1 MQSTP
6 LNLLMIEDSSMDAE
20 LTLMRLERSGL
31 RIQSHLVFDHNGVE
45 HALREGHYDL
55 ILCDCVLPG
64 SSGTEVLSIAQR
76 LAPDVPFIFLSGIY
90 GEEHAV
96 EMIRLGA
103 TDYVLKKNLPL
114 LPKAVRRALTEV
126 QERQRRRRAEEAL
139 AEVEA
144 RARIAITAAGM
155 GTWDLRPQEGLLAWD
170 ERCKALFGL
179 PLDTEMSLEVFYAGI
194 YPDDVEMVR
203 KAVDLAMLPE
213 SGGNYRME
221 FRIVPPDGQEPRWVL
236 SSGQSQFVDGKC
248 VRFSGVLQDV
258 HTQRVVTQ
266 ALRQLNEM
274 LGERVERR
282 TRERDRAWELSQD
295 LLAVLNHDLTP
306 VALNPAWEA
315 SLGLSRERLS
325 QSSLLHLL
333 PEADQELLLTELA
346 SLAHGRTS
354 ARFVGRILHAG
365 GQQRWLSWVVV
376 PEDTLLY
383 VVARDITSERET
395 AMGLAEANARLR
407 EQISER
413 ERIEAALQ
421 QMQRLEAV
429 GQLTAGVAH
438 DFNNLLTV
446 ILTGASFLE
455 RDLVKA
461 DVEKARTRLT
471 HIREAG
477 ERGAKLTSQ
486 LLAFSRRQRL
496 EPVPLNLNRT
506 LDGLEELLRRTL
518 GGNVSVRLDLDKS
531 LWQALTDPTQ
541 TEMIILNLAINAR
554 DAMPEGG
561 QLTLSTRNTRI
572 DDLPRRPEDPDPGEY
587 VMMSIRDTGCGMSEE
602 VLAKVFEPFFTT
614 KDIGKGSGLGLAQV
628 FGFAKQSGGGV
639 RIDTAPGNG
648 TEVAV
653 YLPAVKDQ
661 VASEPEP
668 LPSTHTITE
677 SGYNRNVLLVDDD
690 HLVRDMLGDV
700 LRQYGYQVR
709 QAHSGEQALALLD
722 DDIDL
727 LLTDFAMPEFNGAQ
741 LAMAARERYPKLRV
755 VFLTGY
761 AELQG
766 LDLPDSLVIQKPVQ
780 ADELARA
787 LNEMLGTA
795 T

>member
-1 MQSTP
+1 MQQTP
-6 LNLLMIEDSSMDAE
+6 LKLLMVEDSSMDAE

-31 RIQSHLVFDHNGVE
+31 HVQSQLVFDHAGVE
-45 HALREGHYDL
+45 HALRQARYDL

-64 SSGTEVLSIAQR
+64 SSGTEVLAIAQR
-76 LAPDVPFIFLSGIY
+76 LAPDIPFIFLSGIY

-114 LPKAVRRALTEV
+114 LPKAVRRALSEV

-139 AEVEA
+139 ADVEA
-144 RARIAITAAGM
+144 RARIAIDAAGM
-155 GTWDLRPQEGLLAWD
+155 GTWDLRPQEGLLLWD
-170 ERCKALFGL
+170 DRCKTLFGL
-179 PLDTEMSLEVFYAGI
+179 PTSTEMSLEVFYAGI
-194 YPDDVEMVR
+194 YPDDLPLVREAVEH
-203 KAVDLAMLPE
+203 AMRPE
-213 SGGNYRME
+213 SDGHYRVE
-221 FRIVPPDGQEPRWVL
+221 FRIAQPNGLEPRWLL
-236 SSGQSQFVDGKC
+236 SSGQSQFVDDQC
-248 VRFSGVLQDV
+248 VRFSGVLQDI
-258 HTQRVVTQ
+258 HAQRQATQ

-295 LLAVLNHDLTP
+295 LLAVLNKDLTP

-315 SLGLSRERLS
+315 SLGFSRERLS

-333 PEADQELLLTELA
+333 PEHDQEQLLTELA
-346 SLAHGRTS
+346 ALAHGRTS

-383 VVARDITSERET
+383 VVARDITSERE
-395 AMGLAEANARLR
+395 AALGLADANARLR
-407 EQISER
+407 EQINER

-455 RDLVKA
+455 RDLAKA
-461 DVEKARTRLT
+461 DLDKARTRLT

-506 LDGLEELLRRTL
+506 LAGLEELLRRTL
-518 GGNVSVRLDLDKS
+518 GGNVSVRLDLDPA

-554 DAMPEGG
+554 DAMPDGG
-561 QLTLSTRNTRI
+561 QLTLTTRNTHI
-572 DDLPRRPEDPDPGEY
+572 DQRPQRPEDPDPGEY
-587 VMMSIRDTGCGMSEE
+587 VMLSIRDTGCGMSEE

-628 FGFAKQSGGGV
+628 FGFAKQSGGDV
-639 RIDTAPGNG
+639 RIDTTLGRG

-653 YLPAVKDQ
+653 YLPAVKEEM
-661 VASEPEP
+661 VNEPVP
-668 LPSTHTITE
+668 AVLSQSISE
-677 SGYNRNVLLVDDD
+677 SGHNRTVLLVDDD

-741 LAMAARERYPKLRV
+741 LALAARERYPRLPV

-766 LDLPDSLVIQKPVQ
+766 LELPGSLVIQKPVQ

-787 LNEMLGTA
+787 LNEMLGISG
-795 T
+795 

>member
-1 MQSTP
+1 MLPTP
-6 LNLLMIEDSSMDAE
+6 LKLLMVEDSSLDAE
-20 LTLMRLERSGL
+20 LTLLSLERSGL
-31 RIQSHLVFDHNGVE
+31 QLQSQLVFDHVAAE
-45 HALREGHYDL
+45 HALHEASYDL

-64 SSGTEVLSIAQR
+64 SSGTDVLAIAQR
-76 LAPDVPFIFLSGIY
+76 LAPDTPFIFLSGIY

-103 TDYVLKKNLPL
+103 TDYVLKKNLSL

-139 AEVEA
+139 ADLEA
-144 RARIAITAAGM
+144 RARIAIDAAGM
-155 GTWDLRPQEGLLAWD
+155 GTWDFRPEEGLLIWD
-170 ERCKALFGL
+170 DRCKTLFGL
-179 PLDTEMSLEVFYAGI
+179 PVDTEMSLDVFYAGI
-194 YPDDVEMVR
+194 YPEDVQRVR
-203 KAVDLAMLPE
+203 ETVEYAMRPDSDGL
-213 SGGNYRME
+213 YRAE
-221 FRIVPPDGQEPRWVL
+221 FRIAQPNGLEPRWLL
-236 SSGQSQFVDGKC
+236 SSGQSQFVDGRC
-248 VRFSGVLQDV
+248 TRFSGVLQDI
-258 HTQRVVTQ
+258 HAQRLATQ
-266 ALRQLNEM
+266 ALKQLNEM

-295 LLAVLNHDLTP
+295 LLAVLNKDLTP

-315 SLGLSRERLS
+315 SLGFSRERLS
-325 QSSLLHLL
+325 QTSLLQLL
-333 PEADQELLLTELA
+333 PEPDQEALLTELA
-346 SLAHGRTS
+346 ALAHGRTS
-354 ARFVGRILHAG
+354 ARFVGRIQHAG
-365 GQQRWLSWVVV
+365 GQLRWLSWVVV

-383 VVARDITSERET
+383 VVARDITSEREA
-395 AMGLAEANARLR
+395 AMGLADANDRLR
-407 EQISER
+407 EQITER

-446 ILTGASFLE
+446 ILTGSSFLE
-455 RDLVKA
+455 RDLDKG
-461 DVEKARTRLT
+461 DLEKARKRLT

-506 LDGLEELLRRTL
+506 LGGLEELLRRTL
-518 GGNVSVRLDLDKS
+518 GGSISVRLDLDHS

-554 DAMPEGG
+554 DAMPDGG
-561 QLTLSTRNTRI
+561 QLTLATRNTRI
-572 DDLPRRPEDPDPGEY
+572 KARPQRPEDPEPGEY
-587 VMMSIRDTGCGMSEE
+587 VMLSIRDTGCGMSEE
-602 VLAKVFEPFFTT
+602 VVAKVFEPFFTT

-639 RIDTAPGNG
+639 RIDTAPGHG
-648 TEVAV
+648 TQVAV
-653 YLPAVKDQ
+653 YLPAVKHELAADP
-661 VASEPEP
+661 VIPAASQ
-668 LPSTHTITE
+668 SISD
-677 SGYNRNVLLVDDD
+677 SGRDRTVLLVDDD
-690 HLVRDMLGDV
+690 HLVRDLLGDV

-709 QAHSGEQALALLD
+709 QAHSGEQALAQLD
-722 DDIDL
+722 DEIDL

-741 LAMAARERYPKLRV
+741 LALAARARHPRLPV

-761 AELQG
+761 AELEG
-766 LDLPDSLVIQKPVQ
+766 LDLPDSLVMQKPVQ
-780 ADELARA
+780 AEELARV
-787 LNEMLGTA
+787 LDELLRVNR
-795 T
+795 

>member
-1 MQSTP
+1 MQQTP
-6 LNLLMIEDSSMDAE
+6 LKLLMVEDSSMDAE

-31 RIQSHLVFDHNGVE
+31 HVQSQLVFDHVGVE
-45 HALREGHYDL
+45 HALREARYDL

-64 SSGTEVLSIAQR
+64 SSGTEVLAISQR
-76 LAPDVPFIFLSGIY
+76 LAPDTPFIFLSGIY

-139 AEVEA
+139 VDVEA
-144 RARIAITAAGM
+144 RARIAIDAAGM
-155 GTWDLRPQEGLLAWD
+155 GTWDLRPQEHLLLWD
-170 ERCKALFGL
+170 DRCKILFGL
-179 PLDTEMSLEVFYAGI
+179 PVSTEMSLEVFYDGI
-194 YPDDVEMVR
+194 YPDDLPMVR
-203 KAVDLAMLPE
+203 EAVEHAMRPE
-213 SGGNYRME
+213 SGGRYRVE
-221 FRIVPPDGQEPRWVL
+221 FRIAQPNGLEPRWLL
-236 SSGQSQFVDGKC
+236 SSGQSQFVDGQC
-248 VRFSGVLQDV
+248 VRFSGVLQDI
-258 HTQRVVTQ
+258 HTQRLATQ

-295 LLAVLNHDLTP
+295 LLAVLNKDLTP

-315 SLGLSRERLS
+315 SLGFSRERLS
-325 QSSLLHLL
+325 QTSLLHLL
-333 PEADQELLLTELA
+333 PEPDQELLLTELA
-346 SLAHGRTS
+346 ALAHGRTS
-354 ARFVGRILHAG
+354 VRFVGRILHAG

-383 VVARDITSERET
+383 VVARDITSERE
-395 AMGLAEANARLR
+395 AALGLAEANARLR
-407 EQISER
+407 EQINER

-455 RDLVKA
+455 RDLAKA
-461 DVEKARTRLT
+461 DLDKARTRLT

-496 EPVPLNLNRT
+496 EPVALNLNQT
-506 LDGLEELLRRTL
+506 LTGLEELLRRTL
-518 GGNVSVRLDLDKS
+518 GGNVSVRLDLDQA

-554 DAMPEGG
+554 DAMPDGG
-561 QLTLSTRNTRI
+561 QLTLTTRNTRI
-572 DDLPRRPEDPDPGEY
+572 DTRPQRPEDPDPGEY
-587 VMMSIRDTGCGMSEE
+587 VMLSIRDTGCGMNEE
-602 VLAKVFEPFFTT
+602 VLTKVFEPFFTT

-639 RIDTAPGNG
+639 HIDTAPGQG
-648 TEVAV
+648 TQVAV

-661 VASEPEP
+661 AVSEPVVP
-668 LPSTHTITE
+668 MLNQPVSE
-677 SGYNRNVLLVDDD
+677 SGRNRTVLLVDDD

-722 DDIDL
+722 DEIDL

-741 LAMAARERYPKLRV
+741 LALAAREGYPQLPV

-766 LDLPDSLVIQKPVQ
+766 LELPGSVVIQKPVQ
-780 ADELARA
+780 SDQLARV
-787 LNEMLGTA
+787 LNEMLGITG
-795 T
+795 

>member
-1 MQSTP
+1 MLPSP
-6 LNLLMIEDSSMDAE
+6 LKLLMVEDSSMDAE
-20 LTLMRLERSGL
+20 LSLLRLERSGL
-31 RIQSHLVFDHNGVE
+31 QIQSQLVFDHVGVE
-45 HALREGHYDL
+45 HALREASFDL

-64 SSGTEVLSIAQR
+64 SSGTEVLAIAQR

-139 AEVEA
+139 ADVEA
-144 RARIAITAAGM
+144 RARIAIDAAGM
-155 GTWDLRPQEGLLAWD
+155 GTWDFRPEDGLLLWD
-170 ERCKALFGL
+170 DRCKTLFGL
-179 PLDTEMSLEVFYAGI
+179 PTDTEMSLDVFYAGI
-194 YPDDVEMVR
+194 YPDDREMVR
-203 KAVDLAMLPE
+203 NAVEQAMLPT
-213 SGGNYRME
+213 SDGRYRVE
-221 FRIVPPDGQEPRWVL
+221 FRIAQASGLEPRWLL
-236 SSGQSQFVDGKC
+236 SSGQCQFVEERC
-248 VRFSGVLQDV
+248 VRFCGVLQDIQQ
-258 HTQRVVTQ
+258 QRQATQ
-266 ALRQLNEM
+266 ALKQLNEM

-295 LLAVLNHDLTP
+295 LLAVLNKDLTP

-315 SLGLSRERLS
+315 SLGISRERLS
-325 QSSLLHLL
+325 QASLLQLL
-333 PEADQELLLTELA
+333 PEQDQESFLAELA
-346 SLAHGRTS
+346 ALAHGRTS
-354 ARFVGRILHAG
+354 ARFVGRIQHAS

-383 VVARDITSERET
+383 VVARDITSERESSL
-395 AMGLAEANARLR
+395 GLAEANARLR
-407 EQISER
+407 EQIDER

-455 RDLVKA
+455 RDLDKA
-461 DVEKARTRLT
+461 NYEKARSRLQ

-496 EPVPLNLNRT
+496 EPVPLNLNQT
-506 LDGLEELLRRTL
+506 LAGLEELLRRTL
-518 GGNVSVRLDLDKS
+518 GGNISVRLDLDDS

-554 DAMPEGG
+554 DAMPDGG
-561 QLTLSTRNTRI
+561 QLTLTTRNTQVVAR
-572 DDLPRRPEDPDPGEY
+572 PQRPEDPEPGEY
-587 VMMSIRDTGCGMSEE
+587 VSLSIRDTGCGMSED
-602 VLAKVFEPFFTT
+602 VVGKVFEPFFTT

-639 RIDTAPGNG
+639 RIDTAPGHG
-648 TEVAV
+648 TLVSV
-653 YLPAVKDQ
+653 YLPAVKQ
-661 VASEPEP
+661 PYVLEAVVVNPAQP
-668 LPSTHTITE
+668 LAAEGRDRT
-677 SGYNRNVLLVDDD
+677 VLLVDDD
-690 HLVRDMLGDV
+690 HLVRDMIGDV
-700 LRQYGYQVR
+700 LRLHGYQVR
-709 QAHSGEQALALLD
+709 QAHSGEQALVLLD
-722 DDIDL
+722 EHIDL

-741 LAMAARERYPKLRV
+741 LALAARTRFPKLPV
-755 VFLTGY
+755 VILTGY

-766 LDLPDSLVIQKPVQ
+766 LELADSLVIQKPVQ
-780 ADELARA
+780 AQVLAQA
-787 LNEMLGTA
+787 LNDLLGA
-795 T
+795 V

>member
-1 MQSTP
+1 MLPTP
-6 LNLLMIEDSSMDAE
+6 LKLLMVEDSSMDAE

-31 RIQSHLVFDHNGVE
+31 QVQPQVVFDHVGVE
-45 HALREGHYDL
+45 HALLTGHYDL

-64 SSGTEVLSIAQR
+64 SSGPDVLAIAQR
-76 LAPDVPFIFLSGIY
+76 LAPDTPFIFLSGIY

-103 TDYVLKKNLPL
+103 TDYLLKKNLPL

-126 QERQRRRRAEEAL
+126 QERQRRRHAEEAL
-139 AEVEA
+139 ADVEA
-144 RARIAITAAGM
+144 RARIAIDAAGM
-155 GTWDLRPQEGLLAWD
+155 GTWDFRPVQGTLVWD
-170 ERCKALFGL
+170 DRCKRLFGV
-179 PLDTEMSLEVFYAGI
+179 PVETEMNLDLFYAGI
-194 YPDDVEMVR
+194 YPDDRSKVR
-203 KAVDLAMLPE
+203 EAVDQAMRPDSDGL
-213 SGGNYRME
+213 YRVE
-221 FRIVPPDGQEPRWVL
+221 FRISQPGGLEPRWLL
-236 SSGQSQFVDGKC
+236 SSGQCQFVEGRC
-248 VRFSGVLQDV
+248 TRFTGVLQDI
-258 HTQRVVTQ
+258 HTQRQATQ
-266 ALRQLNEM
+266 ALKQLNEM

-295 LLAVLNHDLTP
+295 LLAVLNKDLTP

-315 SLGLSRERLS
+315 SLGFSRERLS
-325 QSSLLHLL
+325 QASLLHLL
-333 PEADQELLLTELA
+333 PEADQESLLTELA
-346 SLAHGRTS
+346 ALAHGRTS
-354 ARFVGRILHAG
+354 ARFVGRIQHAS
-365 GQQRWLSWVVV
+365 GQLRWLSWVVV

-395 AMGLAEANARLR
+395 ALGLAEANTRLR
-407 EQISER
+407 EQITER
-413 ERIEAALQ
+413 ERVEAALQ

-446 ILTGASFLE
+446 ILAGASFLE
-455 RDLVKA
+455 SDLEKG
-461 DVEKARTRLT
+461 DLYKARSRLT

-496 EPVPLNLNRT
+496 EPVALNLNRT
-506 LDGLEELLRRTL
+506 LTGLEELLSRTL
-518 GGNVSVRLDLDKS
+518 GGSIAVRLDLDHS

-554 DAMPEGG
+554 DAMPDGG
-561 QLTLSTRNTRI
+561 QLTLATRNMWVKAR
-572 DDLPRRPEDPDPGEY
+572 PQRPEDPEPGEY
-587 VMMSIRDTGCGMSEE
+587 VMLSIRDTGCGMSED

-639 RIDTAPGNG
+639 RIDTEPGHG
-648 TEVAV
+648 TQVAV
-653 YLPAVKDQ
+653 YLPAVKQAPHSVPAAALVRQSIAD
-661 VASEPEP
+661 
-668 LPSTHTITE
+668 
-677 SGYNRNVLLVDDD
+677 SGHNRTVLLVDDD

-700 LRQYGYQVR
+700 LRQYGYQVH

-722 DDIDL
+722 DSIDL
-727 LLTDFAMPEFNGAQ
+727 LLTDFAMPAFNGGQ
-741 LAMAARERYPKLRV
+741 LALAARDRYPQLPV

-761 AELQG
+761 AELEG
-766 LDLPDSLVIQKPVQ
+766 LQVPGSLVIQKPVQ
-780 ADELARA
+780 ADELARVLDELLRVA
-787 LNEMLGTA
+787 G
-795 T
+795 

>member
-1 MQSTP
+1 MQPTP
-6 LNLLMIEDSSMDAE
+6 LKLLMVEDSSMDAE
-20 LTLMRLERSGL
+20 LALMRLERSGL
-31 RIQSHLVFDHNGVE
+31 QVQSHLVFDHVGVE
-45 HALREGHYDL
+45 HALLASHFDL

-64 SSGTEVLSIAQR
+64 SSGTDVLAIAQR
-76 LAPDVPFIFLSGIY
+76 LAPDTPFIFLSGIY

-139 AEVEA
+139 ADVEA
-144 RARIAITAAGM
+144 RARIAIDAAGM
-155 GTWDLRPQEGLLAWD
+155 GTWDYRPQQGLLVWD
-170 ERCKALFGL
+170 DRCKALFGL
-179 PLDTEMSLEVFYAGI
+179 PADTEMNLDVFYAGI
-194 YPDDVEMVR
+194 YPPDRARVRQAVEQ
-203 KAVDLAMLPE
+203 AMRPDSDGL
-213 SGGNYRME
+213 YRVE
-221 FRIVPPDGQEPRWVL
+221 LRIAPPAGQEPRWLL
-236 SSGQSQFVDGKC
+236 SSGQCQFVNGQC
-248 VRFSGVLQDV
+248 VRFSGVLQDI
-258 HTQRVVTQ
+258 HTQRQATQ
-266 ALRQLNEM
+266 ALKQLNEM

-295 LLAVLNHDLTP
+295 LLAVLNKDLTP

-315 SLGLSRERLS
+315 SLGFSRERLS
-325 QSSLLHLL
+325 QASLLHLL
-333 PEADQELLLTELA
+333 PEADQEALLTELA
-346 SLAHGRTS
+346 ALAHGRTS
-354 ARFVGRILHAG
+354 ARFVGRIQHAS
-365 GQQRWLSWVVV
+365 GQLRWLSWVVV

-395 AMGLAEANARLR
+395 ALGLAEANSRLR
-407 EQISER
+407 EQITER

-455 RDLVKA
+455 RDLGKG
-461 DVEKARTRLT
+461 DLGKARSRLT

-506 LDGLEELLRRTL
+506 LTGLEDLLSRTL
-518 GGNVSVRLDLDKS
+518 GGSIAVSLDLDHS

-554 DAMPEGG
+554 DAMPDGG
-561 QLTLSTRNTRI
+561 QLTLATRNTRI
-572 DDLPRRPEDPDPGEY
+572 SARPQRPEDPEPGEY
-587 VMMSIRDTGCGMSEE
+587 VMLSIRDTGCGMSED

-639 RIDTAPGNG
+639 RIDTEPGHG
-648 TEVAV
+648 TQVAV
-653 YLPAVKDQ
+653 YLPAVKHDMPNEP
-661 VASEPEP
+661 VAAGAVQSAAD
-668 LPSTHTITE
+668 
-677 SGYNRNVLLVDDD
+677 SGRDRTVLLVDDD

-722 DDIDL
+722 DGIDL
-727 LLTDFAMPEFNGAQ
+727 LLTDFAMPAFNGAQ
-741 LAMAARERYPKLRV
+741 LALAARERYPQLPV

-761 AELQG
+761 AELGG
-766 LDLPDSLVIQKPVQ
+766 LELPGSLVMQKPVQ
-780 ADELARA
+780 ADELARV
-787 LNEMLGTA
+787 LNELLRVGG
-795 T
+795 

>member
-1 MQSTP
+1 MLPTP
-6 LNLLMIEDSSMDAE
+6 LKLLMVEDSSMDAE
-20 LTLMRLERSGL
+20 LTLLGLERSGL
-31 RIQSHLVFDHNGVE
+31 QLQSHLVFDHVAAE
-45 HALREGHYDL
+45 QALREASYDL

-64 SSGTEVLSIAQR
+64 SSGTDVLAIAQR
-76 LAPDVPFIFLSGIY
+76 LAPDTPFIFLSGIY

-126 QERQRRRRAEEAL
+126 QKRQRRRRAEEAL
-139 AEVEA
+139 ADVEA
-144 RARIAITAAGM
+144 RARIAIDAAGM
-155 GTWDLRPQEGLLAWD
+155 GTWDLRPQEDLLVWD
-170 ERCKALFGL
+170 DRCKILFGL
-179 PLDTEMSLEVFYAGI
+179 PVDTEMSLEVFYAGI
-194 YPDDVEMVR
+194 HPDDLPQVRNAVEH
-203 KAVDLAMLPE
+203 AMRPDSDGL
-213 SGGNYRME
+213 YWVE
-221 FRIVPPDGQEPRWVL
+221 FRSAQANGLEPRWLL
-236 SSGQSQFVDGKC
+236 SSGQCQFVDGQC
-248 VRFSGVLQDV
+248 TRFSGVLQDI
-258 HTQRVVTQ
+258 HAQRLATQ
-266 ALRQLNEM
+266 ALKQLNEM

-295 LLAVLNHDLTP
+295 LLAVLNKDLTP

-315 SLGLSRERLS
+315 SLGFSRERLS
-325 QSSLLHLL
+325 QTSLLQLL
-333 PEADQELLLTELA
+333 PEPDQESLLTELA
-346 SLAHGRTS
+346 ALAHGRTS
-354 ARFVGRILHAG
+354 ARFVGRIQHAG
-365 GQQRWLSWVVV
+365 GQLRWLSWVVV

-395 AMGLAEANARLR
+395 ALGLAEANDRLR
-407 EQISER
+407 EQITER

-446 ILTGASFLE
+446 ILTGTSFLE
-455 RDLVKA
+455 RDLDKG
-461 DVEKARTRLT
+461 DLDKARTRLK
-471 HIREAG
+471 HVREAG

-506 LDGLEELLRRTL
+506 LGGLEELLRRTL
-518 GGNVSVRLDLDKS
+518 GGSISVRLDLDHT

-572 DDLPRRPEDPDPGEY
+572 KARPQRPEDPEPGEY
-587 VMMSIRDTGCGMSEE
+587 VMLSIRDTGCGMNED

-639 RIDTAPGNG
+639 RIDTEPGHG
-648 TEVAV
+648 TQVAV
-653 YLPAVKDQ
+653 YLPAVKHE
-661 VASEPEP
+661 VAPVAV
-668 LPSTHTITE
+668 LPTVPQSVGD
-677 SGYNRNVLLVDDD
+677 SGRNRTVLLVDDD

-700 LRQYGYQVR
+700 LRQYGYQVH
-709 QAHSGEQALALLD
+709 QAHNGEQALALLD
-722 DDIDL
+722 EGIDL
-727 LLTDFAMPEFNGAQ
+727 LLTDFAMPEFNGGQ
-741 LAMAARERYPKLRV
+741 LALAARERHPKLPV

-766 LDLPDSLVIQKPVQ
+766 LELPDSLVIQKPVQ
-780 ADELARA
+780 AEELARA
-787 LNEMLGTA
+787 LDELLRVA
-795 T
+795 R

>member
-1 MQSTP
+1 MQQTP
-6 LNLLMIEDSSMDAE
+6 LKLLMVEDSSMDAE

-31 RIQSHLVFDHNGVE
+31 HVQSQLVFDHVGVD
-45 HALREGHYDL
+45 HALREARYDL

-64 SSGTEVLSIAQR
+64 SSGTEVLAIAQR

-139 AEVEA
+139 IDVEA
-144 RARIAITAAGM
+144 RARIAIDAAGM
-155 GTWDLRPQEGLLAWD
+155 GTWDLRPQEGLLVWD
-170 ERCKALFGL
+170 DRCKTLFGL
-179 PLDTEMSLEVFYAGI
+179 PTSTEMSLEVFLGGI
-194 YPDDVEMVR
+194 YPDDLPMVR
-203 KAVDLAMLPE
+203 EAVEYAMRPE
-213 SGGNYRME
+213 SGGRYRVE
-221 FRIVPPDGQEPRWVL
+221 FRIAQPNGLEPRWLL
-236 SSGQSQFVDGKC
+236 SSGQSQFVDGHC
-248 VRFSGVLQDV
+248 VRFSGVLQDI
-258 HTQRVVTQ
+258 HTQRLATQ

-295 LLAVLNHDLTP
+295 LLAVLNKDLTP

-315 SLGLSRERLS
+315 SLGFSRERLS

-346 SLAHGRTS
+346 ALAHGRTS
-354 ARFVGRILHAG
+354 VRFVGRILHAG

-383 VVARDITSERET
+383 VVARDITSERE
-395 AMGLAEANARLR
+395 AALGLAEANARLR
-407 EQISER
+407 EQINER

-455 RDLVKA
+455 RDLAKA
-461 DVEKARTRLT
+461 NLDKARTRLT

-496 EPVPLNLNRT
+496 EPVALNLNRT
-506 LDGLEELLRRTL
+506 LAGLEELLRRTL
-518 GGNVSVRLDLDKS
+518 GGNVSVRLDLDQA

-554 DAMPEGG
+554 DAMPDGG
-561 QLTLSTRNTRI
+561 QLTLTTRNTRI
-572 DDLPRRPEDPDPGEY
+572 DNRPQRPEDPDPGEY
-587 VMMSIRDTGCGMSEE
+587 VMLSIRDTGCGMSED

-639 RIDTAPGNG
+639 RIDTTPGRG
-648 TEVAV
+648 TQVAV

-661 VASEPEP
+661 IVSEPVIP
-668 LPSTHTITE
+668 TLGQPVSD
-677 SGYNRNVLLVDDD
+677 SGRNRTVLLVDDD

-722 DDIDL
+722 DEIDL

-741 LAMAARERYPKLRV
+741 LALAARERYPRLPV

-766 LDLPDSLVIQKPVQ
+766 LELPGSVVVQKPAQ
-780 ADELARA
+780 GDELARV
-787 LNEMLGTA
+787 LNDMLGIA
-795 T
+795 G

>member
-1 MQSTP
+1 MQQTP
-6 LNLLMIEDSSMDAE
+6 LKLLMVEDSSMDAE

-31 RIQSHLVFDHNGVE
+31 HVQSQLVFDHVGVD
-45 HALREGHYDL
+45 HALREARYDL

-64 SSGTEVLSIAQR
+64 SSGTEVLAVAQR

-139 AEVEA
+139 IDVEV
-144 RARIAITAAGM
+144 RARIAIDAAGM
-155 GTWDLRPQEGLLAWD
+155 GTWDLRPQEGLLVWD
-170 ERCKALFGL
+170 DRCKTLFGL
-179 PLDTEMSLEVFYAGI
+179 PTSTEMSLEVFLGGI
-194 YPDDVEMVR
+194 YPDDLPMVR
-203 KAVDLAMLPE
+203 EAVEYAMRPE
-213 SGGNYRME
+213 SGGRYRVE
-221 FRIVPPDGQEPRWVL
+221 FRIAQPNGLEPRWLL
-236 SSGQSQFVDGKC
+236 SSGQSQFVDGQC
-248 VRFSGVLQDV
+248 VRFSGVLQDI
-258 HTQRVVTQ
+258 HTQRLATQ

-295 LLAVLNHDLTP
+295 LLAVLNKDLTP

-315 SLGLSRERLS
+315 SLGFSRERLS

-333 PEADQELLLTELA
+333 PEADQDLLLTELA
-346 SLAHGRTS
+346 ALAHGRTS
-354 ARFVGRILHAG
+354 VRFVGRILHAG

-383 VVARDITSERET
+383 VVARDITSERE
-395 AMGLAEANARLR
+395 AALGLAEANARLR
-407 EQISER
+407 EQINER

-455 RDLVKA
+455 RDLAKA
-461 DVEKARTRLT
+461 NLEKARTRLT

-496 EPVPLNLNRT
+496 EPVALNLNQT
-506 LDGLEELLRRTL
+506 LAGLEELLRRTL
-518 GGNVSVRLDLDKS
+518 GGNVSVRLDLDQA
-531 LWQALTDPTQ
+531 LWHALTDPTQ

-554 DAMPEGG
+554 DAMPDGG
-561 QLTLSTRNTRI
+561 QLTLTTRNTRI
-572 DDLPRRPEDPDPGEY
+572 DNRPQRPEDPDPGEY
-587 VMMSIRDTGCGMSEE
+587 VMLSIRDTGCGMSEE
-602 VLAKVFEPFFTT
+602 VLTKVFEPFFTT

-639 RIDTAPGNG
+639 RIDTAPGHG
-648 TEVAV
+648 TQVAV

-661 VASEPEP
+661 AVSEPVVPMPSQSVSNRSMPSSSKASACSP
-668 LPSTHTITE
+668 LCAWRTW
-677 SGYNRNVLLVDDD
+677 
-690 HLVRDMLGDV
+690 
-700 LRQYGYQVR
+700 
-709 QAHSGEQALALLD
+709 
-722 DDIDL
+722 
-727 LLTDFAMPEFNGAQ
+727 
-741 LAMAARERYPKLRV
+741 
-755 VFLTGY
+755 
-761 AELQG
+761 
-766 LDLPDSLVIQKPVQ
+766 
-780 ADELARA
+780 
-787 LNEMLGTA
+787 
-795 T
+795 

>member
-1 MQSTP
+1 MQQTP
-6 LNLLMIEDSSMDAE
+6 LKILMVEDSSMDAE

-31 RIQSHLVFDHNGVE
+31 NVQHRLVFDHAGFE
-45 HALREGHYDL
+45 HALREAHYDL

-64 SSGTEVLSIAQR
+64 SSGTEVLAIAQR
-76 LAPDVPFIFLSGIY
+76 LAPAVPFIFLSGIY

-114 LPKAVRRALTEV
+114 LPKAVRRALTEL

-139 AEVEA
+139 ADVEA
-144 RARIAITAAGM
+144 RARIAIDAAGM
-155 GTWDLRPQEGLLAWD
+155 GTWDLRPQEGLLLWD
-170 ERCKALFGL
+170 DRCKTLFGL
-179 PLDTEMSLEVFYAGI
+179 PTSTEMSLDVFYAGI
-194 YPDDVEMVR
+194 YPDDLPLVREAVEH
-203 KAVDLAMLPE
+203 AMRPE
-213 SGGNYRME
+213 SGGHYRVE
-221 FRIVPPDGQEPRWVL
+221 FRIAQPNGLEPRWLL
-236 SSGQSQFVDGKC
+236 SSGQCQFVNDQC
-248 VRFSGVLQDV
+248 VRFSGVLQDI
-258 HTQRVVTQ
+258 HTQRLATQ

-295 LLAVLNHDLTP
+295 LLAVLNKDLTP

-315 SLGLSRERLS
+315 SLGFSRERLS

-333 PEADQELLLTELA
+333 PEHDQELLLTELA
-346 SLAHGRTS
+346 ALAHGRTS
-354 ARFVGRILHAG
+354 ARFVGRIQHAG

-383 VVARDITSERET
+383 VVARDITSERE
-395 AMGLAEANARLR
+395 AALGLAEANTRLR
-407 EQISER
+407 EQINER

-455 RDLVKA
+455 RDLAKA
-461 DVEKARTRLT
+461 NLDKARTRLT

-506 LDGLEELLRRTL
+506 LAGLEELLSRTL
-518 GGNVSVRLDLDKS
+518 GGNISVRLDLDPA

-554 DAMPEGG
+554 DAMPDGG
-561 QLTLSTRNTRI
+561 QLTLTTHNTCIDTR
-572 DDLPRRPEDPDPGEY
+572 PQRPEDPEPGEY
-587 VMMSIRDTGCGMSEE
+587 VMLSIRDTGCGMSED

-639 RIDTAPGNG
+639 RIDTVPGRG
-648 TEVAV
+648 TQVAV
-653 YLPAVKDQ
+653 YLPAVKEQ
-661 VASEPEP
+661 AMSEPAVP
-668 LPSTHTITE
+668 LLRQPVSD
-677 SGYNRNVLLVDDD
+677 SGRNRTVLLVDDD

-709 QAHSGEQALALLD
+709 QAHSGEQALVLLD
-722 DDIDL
+722 GEIDL

-741 LAMAARERYPKLRV
+741 LALAARDRYPHLPV

-766 LDLPDSLVIQKPVQ
+766 LELPRSVVIQKPVQ
-780 ADELARA
+780 ADELARV
-787 LNEMLGTA
+787 LNEMLGIA
-795 T
+795 D

>member
-1 MQSTP
+1 MQQTP
-6 LNLLMIEDSSMDAE
+6 LKILMVEDSSMDAE

-31 RIQSHLVFDHNGVE
+31 HVQSQLVFDHTGVE
-45 HALREGHYDL
+45 HALRQARYDL

-64 SSGTEVLSIAQR
+64 SSGTEVLAIAQR
-76 LAPDVPFIFLSGIY
+76 LAPDIPFIFLSGIY

-114 LPKAVRRALTEV
+114 LPKAVRRALSEV

-139 AEVEA
+139 ADVEA
-144 RARIAITAAGM
+144 RARIAIDAAGM
-155 GTWDLRPQEGLLAWD
+155 GTWDLRPQEGLLLWD
-170 ERCKALFGL
+170 DRCKTLFGV
-179 PLDTEMSLEVFYAGI
+179 PTSTEMSLEVFYAGI
-194 YPDDVEMVR
+194 YPDDLPLVREAVEH
-203 KAVDLAMLPE
+203 AMRPE
-213 SGGNYRME
+213 SGGHYRVE
-221 FRIVPPDGQEPRWVL
+221 FRIAQPNGLEPRWLL
-236 SSGQSQFVDGKC
+236 SSGQSQFVDDQC
-248 VRFSGVLQDV
+248 VRFSGVLQDI
-258 HTQRVVTQ
+258 HTQRQATQ

-295 LLAVLNHDLTP
+295 LLAVLNKDLTP

-315 SLGLSRERLS
+315 SLGFSRERLS

-333 PEADQELLLTELA
+333 PEHDQEQLLTELA
-346 SLAHGRTS
+346 ALSHGRTS

-383 VVARDITSERET
+383 VVARDITSERE
-395 AMGLAEANARLR
+395 AALGLADANARLR
-407 EQISER
+407 EQINER

-455 RDLVKA
+455 RDLAKA
-461 DVEKARTRLT
+461 DLDKARTRLT

-506 LDGLEELLRRTL
+506 LAGLEELLRRTL
-518 GGNVSVRLDLDKS
+518 GGNVSVRLDLDLA

-554 DAMPEGG
+554 DAMPDGG
-561 QLTLSTRNTRI
+561 QLTLTTRNTHI
-572 DDLPRRPEDPDPGEY
+572 DQRPQRPEDPDPGEY
-587 VMMSIRDTGCGMSEE
+587 VMLSIRDTGCGMSED

-639 RIDTAPGNG
+639 RIDTTLGRG

-653 YLPAVKDQ
+653 YLPAVKEEMVNEP
-661 VASEPEP
+661 VAAVLSQ
-668 LPSTHTITE
+668 SISE
-677 SGYNRNVLLVDDD
+677 SGHNRTVLLVDDD

-741 LAMAARERYPKLRV
+741 LALAARERYPRVPV

-766 LDLPDSLVIQKPVQ
+766 LELPGSLVIQKPVQ

-787 LNEMLGTA
+787 LNEMLGISG
-795 T
+795 